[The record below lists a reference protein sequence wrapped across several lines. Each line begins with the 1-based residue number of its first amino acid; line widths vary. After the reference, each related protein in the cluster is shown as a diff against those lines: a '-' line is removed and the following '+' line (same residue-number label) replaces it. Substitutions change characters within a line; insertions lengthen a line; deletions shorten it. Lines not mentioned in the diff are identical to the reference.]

1 MWVPCRFEIWGL
13 NFGLWAYSCFPRPC
27 LVAGLA
33 HIGWPRPLERLSEYT
48 YYQTEA
54 QKAPH
59 GAPHGPG
66 VAARRCPP
74 QLPGDEIV
82 G

>member
-1 MWVPCRFEIWGL
+1 MLRAGSTIRFFEVVLVGAL
-13 NFGLWAYSCFPRPC
+13 CFPRPC
-27 LVAGLA
+27 LVADLA